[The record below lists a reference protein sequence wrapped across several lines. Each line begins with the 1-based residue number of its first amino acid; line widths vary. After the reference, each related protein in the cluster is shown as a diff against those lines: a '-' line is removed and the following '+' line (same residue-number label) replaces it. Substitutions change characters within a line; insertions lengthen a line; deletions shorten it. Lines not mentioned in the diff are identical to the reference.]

1 MMSFHTMNTKRRRD
15 DDSDSEEERY
25 MKVCCV
31 SLAGKDQTI
40 DIPSQKS
47 RTWSIQQHNGP
58 SMFPSSNLPLRTS
71 PSPPHTVPG
80 LVVMTPAHS
89 DHSDADSPASLH
101 DEPPSFS
108 SSHHDMDYSMQ
119 MDEDEFDIVTSQP
132 PDSPLVAT
140 NFRPAKLN
148 SDLFRRDSAAN
159 AADRVPTPMYP
170 TFNTGGMNGLGYPSS
185 GMAGGLG
192 MTSTFLNPTSHSAS
206 RMLPPPRKQ
215 ANSQDEDRSRRMPSP
230 ISEDEDIP
238 DTPTALTQSQLSR
251 LSVTTHH
258 RVDDEMDAI
267 MGSSL
272 LPPTPRG
279 RKRSGA
285 LLGVGRFSMGYRE
298 DCEKCVQRVPGHYSH
313 FLPQ

>member
-1 MMSFHTMNTKRRRD
+1 
-15 DDSDSEEERY
+15 
-25 MKVCCV
+25 MKVRCV

-40 DIPSQKS
+40 DIPPQKS
-47 RTWSIQQHNGP
+47 RTWSIQQRNGL
-58 SMFPSSNLPLRTS
+58 MFPPSNLPLRAS
-71 PSPPHTVPG
+71 PSPPRTVPG

-108 SSHHDMDYSMQ
+108 SPHHDMDYSMQ

-148 SDLFRRDSAAN
+148 SDLFRRDPAAN

-170 TFNTGGMNGLGYPSS
+170 TFSTGGMNGLGYPSS

-192 MTSTFLNPTSHSAS
+192 MSSTFLNPTSHSTS

-251 LSVTTHH
+251 LSVTTHY
-258 RVDDEMDAI
+258 RADDEMDAI

-285 LLGVGRFSMGYRE
+285 LLGVGRFSMGYRG